1 MLCMETILK
10 VRRLSLKQGLSQRA
24 IAKQLQI
31 SRHTVSKYLAI
42 ETKEPPAYKRTQTHY
57 PKLGEFIPVLKQRL
71 TDETKLPAKQR
82 LTARRHFERLRTE
95 GYQGAY
101 CAVASFIRQFKE
113 QYQPAPH
120 VVFIPQRFSAADA
133 YQFDCSFET
142 VKLNGLLVKLKV
154 AHFRLCHSRA
164 FFIRA
169 YPNEKLDMLI
179 DAHNHAFS
187 YFGGTPNRGIY
198 DNMKTAVKHIGMGKE
213 RIFNDK
219 FLSMMN
225 HFIIEP
231 VACTPAS
238 GWEKGQVERQVRTL
252 RKQLFEPTLAFNNID
267 ELNSFLLDQC
277 HQIIQTATHPED
289 RSKVINT
296 LFCVERTMLAPYS
309 PYTGGQ
315 FAIVQI
321 NSLSCFDGHKYS
333 VPNNLAGKK
342 VTLKT
347 TATEIKI
354 IVDSE
359 CVAQHQRSFIKNQTT
374 YNPWHYLST
383 LKRKPGALRNGE
395 PFINWDLPK
404 PVKELQQHLLK
415 RPKGDRAMVQLL
427 SLLADYGEDLGVT
440 AAAIALDEGVPT
452 VEAVLN
458 IIHRLTEPVIP
469 TFKIND
475 IPLNIPPQANCQRY
489 NTLLKGVPNGTA

>member
-1 MLCMETILK
+1 
-10 VRRLSLKQGLSQRA
+10 
-24 IAKQLQI
+24 
-31 SRHTVSKYLAI
+31 
-42 ETKEPPAYKRTQTHY
+42 
-57 PKLGEFIPVLKQRL
+57 
-71 TDETKLPAKQR
+71 
-82 LTARRHFERLRTE
+82 
-95 GYQGAY
+95 
-101 CAVASFIRQFKE
+101 
-113 QYQPAPH
+113 
-120 VVFIPQRFSAADA
+120 
-133 YQFDCSFET
+133 
-142 VKLNGLLVKLKV
+142 
-154 AHFRLCHSRA
+154 
-164 FFIRA
+164 
-169 YPNEKLDMLI
+169 
-179 DAHNHAFS
+179 
-187 YFGGTPNRGIY
+187 
-198 DNMKTAVKHIGMGKE
+198 
-213 RIFNDK
+213 
-219 FLSMMN
+219 
-225 HFIIEP
+225 
-231 VACTPAS
+231 CTPAS

-321 NSLSCFDGHKYS
+321 NSLSLFCFDGHKYS
-333 VPNNLAGKK
+333 VPNNLVGKK

-415 RPKGDRAMVQLL
+415 RPKGD
-427 SLLADYGEDLGVT
+427 
-440 AAAIALDEGVPT
+440 
-452 VEAVLN
+452 
-458 IIHRLTEPVIP
+458 
-469 TFKIND
+469 
-475 IPLNIPPQANCQRY
+475 
-489 NTLLKGVPNGTA
+489 

>member
-1 MLCMETILK
+1 
-10 VRRLSLKQGLSQRA
+10 
-24 IAKQLQI
+24 
-31 SRHTVSKYLAI
+31 
-42 ETKEPPAYKRTQTHY
+42 
-57 PKLGEFIPVLKQRL
+57 
-71 TDETKLPAKQR
+71 
-82 LTARRHFERLRTE
+82 
-95 GYQGAY
+95 
-101 CAVASFIRQFKE
+101 
-113 QYQPAPH
+113 
-120 VVFIPQRFSAADA
+120 
-133 YQFDCSFET
+133 
-142 VKLNGLLVKLKV
+142 
-154 AHFRLCHSRA
+154 
-164 FFIRA
+164 
-169 YPNEKLDMLI
+169 
-179 DAHNHAFS
+179 
-187 YFGGTPNRGIY
+187 
-198 DNMKTAVKHIGMGKE
+198 
-213 RIFNDK
+213 
-219 FLSMMN
+219 
-225 HFIIEP
+225 EP

-321 NSLSCFDGHKYS
+321 NSLSLFCFDGHKYS
-333 VPNNLAGKK
+333 VPNNLVGKK

-427 SLLADYGEDLGVT
+427 SLIADYGEDLGVT